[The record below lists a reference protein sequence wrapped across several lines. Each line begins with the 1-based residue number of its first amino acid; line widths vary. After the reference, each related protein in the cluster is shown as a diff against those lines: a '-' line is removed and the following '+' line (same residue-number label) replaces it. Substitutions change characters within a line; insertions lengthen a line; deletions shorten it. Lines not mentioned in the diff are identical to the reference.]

1 MRRRDVKLRRQLL
14 EAWKQLRA
22 KQFLSLSILSYCSIW
37 LVTPT
42 LKKWAK
48 TDLVTKMNKIHK
60 MRRFKKFWKRGS
72 PRKTRTSELSFDIQ
86 FVPVSSNPWEK
97 SDKNISWKIGHF
109 WTFKNFLKI
118 KGWVWGARTPIF
130 RAYSTSSLIWVKN
143 IFSKKNENFKSY
155 FFAP

>member
-1 MRRRDVKLRRQLL
+1 MRRQLL
-14 EAWKQLRA
+14 EAWKKLRA
-22 KQFLSLSILSYCSIW
+22 KQFLLLSILSYCSVW

-48 TDLVTKMNKIHK
+48 TDLVTKMNKNHK
-60 MRRFKKFWKRGS
+60 MRRFENFWKRGS

-86 FVPVSSNPWEK
+86 FVPISANLWEK

-118 KGWVWGARTPIF
+118 KGWVWRARTAIIGPTR
-130 RAYSTSSLIWVKN
+130 RALKN
-143 IFSKKNENFKSY
+143 GWKTFFHKKKWKLQVL
-155 FFAP
+155 FFCPLY